1 MKVSSIN
8 GKLSSSYI
16 YFRATSNMKRMTAPA
31 TKACSYD
38 VLSVPEVEKHSI
50 RGKYGD
56 KNYSLMI
63 NDDKGM
69 RISGKIGPYPVYVSI
84 SKRRGFMGL
93 SSGKTGISGYI
104 GNKELDLTCKTD
116 YVSQHL
122 TGKYNNK
129 YIDMTLWD
137 SFGSDSL
144 YIDGENIDINIDK
157 ESNAVT
163 GKASVEPELL
173 PILTSLAMIKD
184 KL

>member
-1 MKVSSIN
+1 MKVSSIS

-16 YFRATSNMKRMTAPA
+16 YFKSNSNIRRMTEPA
-31 TKACSYD
+31 GKVCRYD
-38 VLSVPEVEKHSI
+38 DFYDTDVKNHSI
-50 RGKYGD
+50 KGRYGD

-84 SKRRGFMGL
+84 AKRRGFLGL
-93 SSGKTGISGYI
+93 SRGKTGISGYV
-104 GNKELDLTCKTD
+104 GDKEIHLTCKTD
-116 YVSQHL
+116 FFSQHL
-122 TGKYNNK
+122 TGKYDNK
-129 YIDMTLWD
+129 DIDMTLWD
-137 SFGSDSL
+137 SISSDSS
-144 YIDGENIDINIDK
+144 YIDGENIDISIDK
-157 ESNAVT
+157 ASNAVT

>member
-1 MKVSSIN
+1 MKVSSIS

-16 YFRATSNMKRMTAPA
+16 YFRATSNVKHMTEPA
-31 TKACSYD
+31 GKVCRYD
-38 VLSVPEVEKHSI
+38 DLYDTDVKNHSI
-50 RGKYGD
+50 KGSYGD

-93 SSGKTGISGYI
+93 SSGKTGISGFI
-104 GNKELDLTCKTD
+104 GDKALNLTCKTD
-116 YVSQHL
+116 YMSQHL

-129 YIDMTLWD
+129 DIDMMLWD

-144 YIDGENIDINIDK
+144 YIDGENIDINIDRK
-157 ESNAVT
+157 SNAVT
-163 GKASVEPELL
+163 GKASVAPELL

>member
-1 MKVSSIN
+1 MKVSSIS

-16 YFRATSNMKRMTAPA
+16 YFKSNSNIRHMTGSAW
-31 TKACSYD
+31 KAGSYD
-38 VLSVPEVEKHSI
+38 VSSIPEVKEHSI
-50 RGKYGD
+50 KGVYGD
-56 KNYSLMI
+56 KNYFLMI
-63 NDDKGM
+63 NDDNGM
-69 RISGKIGPYPVYVSI
+69 LISGTIGSAPVYVSI
-84 SKRRGFMGL
+84 TKRRGFLGL
-93 SSGKTGISGYI
+93 SSGKTGISGFI
-104 GNKELDLTCKTD
+104 GDKALNLTCKTD

-137 SFGSDSL
+137 SFESGSS